1 MRPNSPCPSCPAVA
15 DWWGR
20 CRRARLA
27 RLPRLKRLPRRPTV
41 GTNPFASEV
50 LENFCLNGRGS
61 DKETRHLKLAIEG
74 SGLCFEPGDS
84 LGIYPHNDP
93 RLVDNVIAHMG
104 WDPQNVHS
112 CRQAGIAAPRGTRSA
127 LRDYASE

>member
-1 MRPNSPCPSCPAVA
+1 M
-15 DWWGR
+15 
-20 CRRARLA
+20 
-27 RLPRLKRLPRRPTV
+27 
-41 GTNPFASEV
+41 
-50 LENFCLNGRGS
+50 LENFNLNGRGS

-93 RLVDNVIAHMG
+93 RLVDDVIAHMG
-104 WDPQNVHS
+104 WDPQEVIP
-112 CRQAGIAAPRGTRSA
+112 AGKQELPLREALDSA